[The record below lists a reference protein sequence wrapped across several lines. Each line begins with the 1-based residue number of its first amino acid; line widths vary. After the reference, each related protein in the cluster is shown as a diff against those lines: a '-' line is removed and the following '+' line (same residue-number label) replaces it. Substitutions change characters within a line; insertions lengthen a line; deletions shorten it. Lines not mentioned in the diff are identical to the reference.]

1 MPEDGEGPLC
11 YQHNPVVGRGRVA
24 RHTSQT
30 QGVIL
35 FSTSQEPLLII
46 IFCSVGV
53 PQRGRVG
60 ACVEI
65 KFRAPHAI
73 DAMLASSLRLL
84 DGVEVSRI
92 T

>member
-1 MPEDGEGPLC
+1 MPEDGEGPLG
-11 YQHNPVVGRGRVA
+11 YEYNAVVGRRRVA

-30 QGVIL
+30 QGVFSI
-35 FSTSQEPLLII
+35 STSEEPLLII
-46 IFCSVGV
+46 IFCTVGV